1 MSSAVSFQSVIT
13 GNYCTFAAST
23 LMCLEYFTH
32 LPKEIDLFWKGRLTG
47 ASVLFLTN
55 RYLSLLSQILAHQNP
70 TSDKSCAI
78 TVKAYW
84 AINLLPF
91 FCWAVFSA
99 SRTYVL
105 APPRLRWW
113 LGMLVL
119 FLSSVPIGINFTSYH
134 WLSSTV
140 TMLPRPQC
148 IDEVIQPLQLDR
160 DLTII
165 SRTSFIVA
173 DLVVL
178 GVTWHGTYRTVQLGN
193 ELKHTYSGTLLRDGM
208 SGTTYF
214 LALTVLNVLHL
225 LLSMLS
231 IDVLDLSSLSM
242 VTIFTEPIASIL
254 VSRFLL
260 DLQEV
265 HQYRVDPQLSSMSVG
280 QGSLRFATRVIGS
293 LGESLP
299 PPGDT
304 SLEDKRLAAAE
315 DASEADGRGDE
326 VGQDFGADAVGE
338 EVGV

>member
-47 ASVLFLTN
+47 A
-55 RYLSLLSQILAHQNP
+55 YLSLLSQILAHQNP
-70 TSDKSCAI
+70 TSDKVRIPLNVTLCAI

-119 FLSSVPIGINFTSYH
+119 FLSSVPIGINFAYYS
-134 WLSSTV
+134 LV
-140 TMLPRPQC
+140 
-148 IDEVIQPLQLDR
+148 
-160 DLTII
+160 TII

-193 ELKHTYSGTLLRDGM
+193 ELKHTYSGTLLRD
-208 SGTTYF
+208 GTTYF